1 MLEGFILDSD
11 KASKVAVIA
20 FILMSIFLSSLYA
33 QGKPV
38 SFNVTFIDSLLA
50 RYHLEGVTIFVKKL
64 GVISLNQK
72 TIAFKRKFMEDRLLI
87 SLQKNLSFDNS
98 GFGAQFN
105 YRLNTRWMIR
115 GESYQRNWG
124 RQNGIGII
132 YRLEY

>member
-1 MLEGFILDSD
+1 MVSVKISKFTIILFILFS
-11 KASKVAVIA
+11 
-20 FILMSIFLSSLYA
+20 FFSSNLHA
-33 QGKPV
+33 QKQTTR
-38 SFNVTFIDSLLA
+38 FNATYIDSLLA

-72 TIAFKRKFMEDRLLI
+72 SISLKRKFMEDKLLI

-105 YRLNTRWMIR
+105 YKLNTRWVIR

-124 RQNGIGII
+124 RQNGLGII